1 MNLIDHYNELYKD
14 AVQKIQ
20 SDDYELDELIDSH
33 ADNRFG
39 ITLLARPDKKITKKI
54 QKFLEKLKQIEPEQY
69 YYPNSDIHV
78 TIMPIITCYNGFNLH
93 QINIQEYI
101 DLIQKS
107 INGFSKFNIEFKG
120 ITASPSCVMIQ
131 GFPQN
136 NNLTQIRNNLR
147 NNFKNSNLQQS
158 IDKRY
163 KIQAAH
169 STVFRFKKRLND
181 KETFLK
187 TIEQFRDYNFGS
199 FSVDTLE
206 LVFNDWYQRKKQVKT
221 LYRFKLE

>member
-33 ADNRFG
+33 TDNRFG
-39 ITLLARPDKKITKKI
+39 ITLLARPDKNVKKKI

-69 YYPNSDIHV
+69 YYPTSDIHV
-78 TIMPIITCYNGFNLH
+78 TIMSIITCYNGFNLH

>member
-20 SDDYELDELIDSH
+20 SDDYELDELIDSPT
-33 ADNRFG
+33 DNRFG

-69 YYPNSDIHV
+69 YYPTSDIHV

-169 STVFRFKKRLND
+169 STVFRFKKRLNG